1 MNTVKILKASGS
13 GYRPHRFPPFRS
25 ESEKLP
31 ALTDS
36 EQPSFEQGFQEGLEL
51 GHQEGHQQGFT
62 QGVNDGKLEGQKQ
75 GMAAGLAEG
84 QKKGQAIFHAATE
97 LLSTIQDK
105 VEQLSHHKLQAQQ
118 ALIGDLVTQVARSV
132 IRAEL
137 TLNPKQILT
146 LAEEAMASLADDVDK
161 VRIFLNSEDLQ
172 RLSALGLTELNGWPL
187 EADDQLEIGD
197 CLIRSA
203 QMEIAVNTEERFA
216 ECMEN
221 VNKSIA

>member
-1 MNTVKILKASGS
+1 MNTSRIVKSAGS
-13 GYRPHRFPPFRS
+13 GYRPHKFPPFRS
-25 ESEKLP
+25 ESEEL
-31 ALTDS
+31 ATLGDD

-51 GHQEGHQQGFT
+51 GHKEGHQQGFP
-62 QGVNDGKLEGQKQ
+62 QGIEQGKKEGHQQ
-75 GMAAGLAEG
+75 GLASGLAEG
-84 QKKGQAIFHAATE
+84 QKKGQAIFHSATG
-97 LLSTIQDK
+97 LLATIQDK

-118 ALIGDLVTQVARSV
+118 TLIGDLVTQVARSV

-146 LAEEAMASLADDVDK
+146 LAEEAMASLSDDVDK
-161 VRIFLNSEDLQ
+161 IRIFLNSEDLQ

-187 EADDQLEIGD
+187 EADDQLDIGD